1 MTSSTTYSGVW
12 WVPDGSRRFSGE
24 KHSGTLLYNGTER
37 ITLDII
43 HNPTQGTIFRAYETY
58 NTIWGEDAGGNIYT
72 LFGATLT
79 RHLGD
84 FSKATFTIRFVLVGM
99 HVRSLDEIAFDSCR
113 VYYPFLN
120 RWMMESHI
128 EEKRAGS
135 VSTVALDFGVCPPFL
150 SLELEEGIIL
160 SVWTRLSKQVTRYS
174 MMVTQDTV
182 LDIYAPKKTSLS
194 TFLKTISEFTY
205 LQSFAL
211 FTEQNSD
218 EVYFWN
224 KGDATKCQLLFK
236 KNPSVEPKLLPFIKY
251 DKLMDKMPDIIAI
264 WHSDYDRIYPIVRYL
279 IRSFNDS
286 QTFDV
291 PDFLTIA
298 HALDGFFKRFVN
310 FLDGKNTKQ
319 FEHEINKLIKRIDGV
334 EAIEKCK
341 IDSLVLRKTRD
352 KYTHL
357 IPDEDEDIAGAID
370 DMDEMYWLTQKCK
383 ILLACSILKHL
394 GLEIED
400 INVCCASSPVSNIID
415 NFPIW
420 LDDAD

>member
-1 MTSSTTYSGVW
+1 MASSTTYSGVW
-12 WVPDGSRRFSGE
+12 WVPDGCRRFNGD
-24 KHSGTLLYNGTER
+24 KHTGTLFYNGAER
-37 ITLDII
+37 TTLDVI
-43 HNPTQGTIFRAYETY
+43 HKPTQRTIFRAYETY
-58 NTIWGEDAGGNIYT
+58 DTIWGEDAGGNIFT

-84 FSKATFTIRFVLVGM
+84 FSKATFTIRFVLVGR
-99 HVRSLDEIAFDSCR
+99 HVKNLDEIVFDSCR
-113 VYYPFLN
+113 VSFPYLN

-128 EEKRAGS
+128 EENRAGS
-135 VSTVALDFGVCPPFL
+135 VSTVALDFGVRPPFL
-150 SLELEEGIIL
+150 SLELKEGLIL
-160 SVWTRLSKQVTRYS
+160 SVWTKLSKQVTRYS
-174 MMVTQDTV
+174 VMVTQDTV
-182 LDIYAPKKTSLS
+182 LDIHAPHKTSLN
-194 TFLKTISEFTY
+194 TFLKTTSEFAY
-205 LQSFAL
+205 LQSLAL
-211 FTEQNSD
+211 FAEQHAD
-218 EVYFWN
+218 EVLLWN

-236 KNPSVEPKLLPFIKY
+236 NSPSTEPWVFPFIKY
-251 DKLMDKMPDIIAI
+251 DRLMDKMPDLITI
-264 WHSDYDRIYPIVRYL
+264 WHSDYDRLYPIVHYL

-286 QTFDV
+286 HTFDV

-319 FEHEINKLIKRIDGV
+319 YEHEINKLIKRIEGV
-334 EAIEKCK
+334 EAIEKCN

-357 IPDEDEDIAGAID
+357 IPDEDEDIAGAVD

-400 INVCCASSPVSNIID
+400 INVCCASSPVSRIID

-420 LDDAD
+420 LDNAD